1 MKKRCSDSVF
11 GVKDCVF
18 QLKETEMIRLHWMMT
33 ALALFAVTGCGEQPK
48 PEQTPATPPPT
59 ASTEGGHSHGEGPNG
74 GAVADWGGG
83 KYHAEFTV
91 NHDTQEATVFILDN
105 NAKNP
110 APLKIEKLLLSISEP
125 SFQVELMPVP
135 LEGEAEGTSSR
146 FVGKHEKLGVVQEFA
161 GTISGEADGT
171 PYAGDFKEEAHGH

>member
-1 MKKRCSDSVF
+1 M
-11 GVKDCVF
+11 F
-18 QLKETEMIRLHWMMT
+18 QLKETEMIRFHVMMT
-33 ALALFAVTGCGEQPK
+33 ALALFAVTGCT
-48 PEQTPATPPPT
+48 EQTETEPAAGTPPA
-59 ASTEGGHSHGEGPNG
+59 ASTEEGHSHGEGPNG
-74 GAVADWGGG
+74 GTVADWGGG
-83 KYHAEFTV
+83 KYHVEFTV

-105 NAKNP
+105 NAKSP

-125 SFQVELMPVP
+125 TFQVELLPQP
-135 LEGEAEGTSSR
+135 LEGEAEGTSSL